1 MSPEPTRRERR
12 FKRKAYAQF
21 NAWAETYDRHWLNYF
36 LFEPSHALLLKQ
48 LKGVTPGRA
57 LDIGCGTGQ
66 FAARLANRGWEV
78 FALDLC
84 EPMVRQ
90 ARAKVATVEL
100 EGAVSV
106 TVGDSEH
113 LPFASGSLDV
123 VTCANSFH
131 HYPHQ
136 AKVVCEMRRV
146 LRPGGR
152 LLLLDGWPDQF
163 IGRILYDFLITRVEG
178 GSVWHRESHHIRA
191 MFKDAGFCNVR
202 QRRTYSL
209 FPILLTIGVVPA
221 EEAPIAGQG

>member
-36 LFEPSHALLLKQ
+36 LFEPSHALLLKH
-48 LKGVTPGRA
+48 LREVPPGRA

-66 FAARLANRGWEV
+66 FAARLANREWEV

-90 ARAKVATVEL
+90 ARTNAAGVGK
-100 EGAVSV
+100 AVSV

-113 LPFASGSLDV
+113 LPFATGSLDV

-136 AKVVCEMRRV
+136 AKVVGEMRRV

-163 IGRILYDFLITRVEG
+163 IGRIVFDLIITRVE
-178 GSVWHRESHHIRA
+178 GSVWHRESHHLRA
-191 MFKDAGFCNVR
+191 MVKQAGFCNVT

-209 FPILLTIGVVPA
+209 FPILLTIGIVPA
-221 EEAPIAGQG
+221 

>member
-48 LKGVTPGRA
+48 LKEVPPGRA

-84 EPMVRQ
+84 EPMAVQ
-90 ARAKVATVEL
+90 ARANATGVC
-100 EGAVSV
+100 GTVSV

-113 LPFASGSLDV
+113 LPFTTSSLDV

-136 AKVVCEMRRV
+136 AKVIGEMRRV

-163 IGRILYDFLITRVEG
+163 IGRIVYDVIITRVEG
-178 GSVWHRESHHIRA
+178 GSVWHRESHHLRA
-191 MFKDAGFCNVR
+191 MFKEAGFCNVT

-209 FPILLTIGVVPA
+209 FPILLTSGLVPA
-221 EEAPIAGQG
+221 

>member
-12 FKRKAYAQF
+12 FKRKAYARF

-48 LKGVTPGRA
+48 LKGVAPGRA

-84 EPMVRQ
+84 ESMAIQ
-90 ARAKVATVEL
+90 ARANAADVCGT
-100 EGAVSV
+100 VSV

-113 LPFASGSLDV
+113 LPFATGSLDV

-136 AKVVCEMRRV
+136 AKVIGEMRRV

-163 IGRILYDFLITRVEG
+163 IGRIVYDVIITRVEG
-178 GSVWHRESHHIRA
+178 SSVWHRESHHLRA
-191 MFKDAGFCNVR
+191 MFKEAGFCDVT

-209 FPILLTIGVVPA
+209 FPILLTNGLVPA
-221 EEAPIAGQG
+221 

>member
-21 NAWAETYDRHWLNYF
+21 NAWAGTYDRHWLNYF

-48 LKGVTPGRA
+48 LKGVTPSRA

-84 EPMVRQ
+84 EPMAIQ
-90 ARAKVATVEL
+90 ARANAAGVR
-100 EGAVSV
+100 GAVSV

-113 LPFASGSLDV
+113 LPFATGSLDV

-136 AKVVCEMRRV
+136 AKVIGEMRRV

-163 IGRILYDFLITRVEG
+163 IGRIVYDVIVTRVEG
-178 GSVWHRESHHIRA
+178 GSVWHRESHHLRA
-191 MFKDAGFCNVR
+191 MFKEAGFCDVT

-209 FPILLTIGVVPA
+209 FPILLTSGLVPA
-221 EEAPIAGQG
+221 

>member
-1 MSPEPTRRERR
+1 
-12 FKRKAYAQF
+12 QF

-36 LFEPSHALLLKQ
+36 LFKPSHALLLKQ
-48 LKGVTPGRA
+48 LREVPPGRA

-66 FAARLANRGWEV
+66 FAARLSNRGWEV
-78 FALDLC
+78 FGLDLC

-90 ARAKVATVEL
+90 ARVNATGTR
-100 EGAVSV
+100 GAVSV

-113 LPFASGSLDV
+113 LPFATRSLDV

-136 AKVVCEMRRV
+136 AKVIAEMRRV

-163 IGRILYDFLITRVEG
+163 MGRIVFDYIITRVE
-178 GSVWHRESHHIRA
+178 GSVWHRESHHLRA
-191 MFKDAGFCNVR
+191 MFEDAGFCNVT

-209 FPILLTIGVVPA
+209 FPILLTIGQVPA
-221 EEAPIAGQG
+221 